1 MLTHL
6 RPALVLFVLLSALTG
21 IAYPLAITGIAQAVF
36 PLQAKGSLIVRDGTV
51 IGSSLIGQN
60 FSEIK
65 YFWPRPSATSAP
77 DPADSTKSVSAPY
90 NAAAS
95 GGSNLGPTSKA
106 LIDRVTGDVEHQ
118 RSGNGMGSAVV
129 PVDLVT
135 TSASGLDPHITPAAA
150 RFQVGRVAEA
160 RGMTEADVQTLV
172 DRMTEGRTLGF
183 LGEPRVNVLALN
195 MALDQNRPAQ

>member
-6 RPALVLFVLLSALTG
+6 RPALVLFVLLAALTG
-21 IAYPLAITGIAQAVF
+21 IGYPLAITGIAQAVF
-36 PLQAKGSLIVRDGTV
+36 PSQANGSLIVREGTV

-60 FSEIK
+60 FSDPR

-77 DPADSTKSVSAPY
+77 DPTDSSKFVASPY

-95 GGSNLGPTSKA
+95 SGSNLGPTSKA
-106 LIDRVTGDVEHQ
+106 LIERVTGEVERQ
-118 RSGNGMGSAVV
+118 RNDNGAGDAAV

-135 TSASGLDPHITPAAA
+135 TSGSGLDPHITPAAA

-160 RGMTEADVQTLV
+160 RGMAEADVQSLV
-172 DRMTEGRTLGF
+172 DYLTQGRDLGF

-195 MALDQNRPAQ
+195 MALDQLARP

>member
-21 IAYPLAITGIAQAVF
+21 VAYPLAVTGIAQAVF
-36 PLQAKGSLIVRDGTV
+36 PSQAKGSLIVRDGTV

-60 FSEIK
+60 FSEPK

-118 RSGNGMGSAVV
+118 RSGNGMGSAAV

-172 DRMTEGRTLGF
+172 DRMTDGRTLGF

>member
-6 RPALVLFVLLSALTG
+6 RPALVLFVLLAALTG
-21 IAYPLAITGIAQAVF
+21 IGYPLAITGIAQAVF
-36 PLQAKGSLIVRDGTV
+36 PSQANGSLIVRDGTV

-60 FSEIK
+60 FSNPK

-77 DPADSTKSVSAPY
+77 DPADSSKTAASPY

-95 GGSNLGPTSKA
+95 TGSNLGPTSKA
-106 LIDRVTGDVEHQ
+106 LMERVSGDIERQ
-118 RSGNGMGSAVV
+118 RSDSGVGDAAV

-135 TSASGLDPHITPAAA
+135 ASGSGLDPHITPAAV

-160 RGMTEADVQTLV
+160 RGMAEADVQSLV
-172 DRMTEGRTLGF
+172 DRLTQGRDLGF

-195 MALDQNRPAQ
+195 MALDQLARP

>member
-6 RPALVLFVLLSALTG
+6 RPALVLFALLSALTG
-21 IAYPLAITGIAQAVF
+21 IAYPLAVTGIAQAVF
-36 PLQAKGSLIVRDGTV
+36 PSQAKGSLIVRDGTV

-60 FSEIK
+60 FSEPK

-135 TSASGLDPHITPAAA
+135 ASASGLDPHITPAAA

-172 DRMTEGRTLGF
+172 DRMTDGRTLGF